1 MKILVVE
8 DDEQLR
14 NSITKY
20 LRSNKNIVEEADS
33 FSSGEDKIE
42 LYSYDLVILDI
53 GLPDGTGMDLLDII
67 KRQKSDVGV
76 LILSAKDSLEDRVSG
91 LDLGADDY
99 MTKPF
104 HLSELNSRLK
114 SIYRRRFSSGND
126 FLEFNEY
133 KLDTKSNTVFINK
146 TPVDLSKK
154 EYDLLLYFITNARRV
169 LTKTAIAEHLWGDHM
184 DMLDSKDLIYTHIKN
199 LRKKLL
205 KYADQDYITT
215 VYGMGYKW
223 TDRI

>member
-1 MKILVVE
+1 MKILVIE

-53 GLPDGTGMDLLDII
+53 GLPDGTGIDLLEII
-67 KRQKSDVGV
+67 KGQKSDVGV

-146 TPVDLSKK
+146 TPIDLSKK

-184 DMLDSKDLIYTHIKN
+184 DMLDSKDIIYTHIKN

-205 KYADQDYITT
+205 NYAAQDYITT